1 MAQTMTEP
9 THDTHAHN
17 DDDINDLGLYGL
29 MAEFATAEELIE
41 ATRQTAAA
49 GYKKF
54 ETHTPYPI
62 HELAEAQGLKRTR
75 VPELVFIGGLV
86 GLIAG
91 FALQWWINLRVYPMN
106 IGGKPLNSWP
116 AFVVPAYEMTILF
129 AAGAAVVGMLM
140 LNGLPRPYHP
150 VFNVKSFERASQDRF
165 FLAIEAT
172 DPQFNEGDTRRFLA
186 SLGAEEVSDVPN

>member
-116 AFVVPAYEMTILF
+116 AFIVPSYEMTILF
-129 AAGAAVVGMLM
+129 AAFAAVFGMLI